1 MLDQSE
7 YYYEEINYSNI
18 SVLLLVNII
27 ASVDKK
33 KLIGAKSN
41 FCLCLVSI
49 EPKAYKDIRA
59 KHNAPRQ
66 VVHKSN

>member
-18 SVLLLVNII
+18 SMLLVNII

-33 KLIGAKSN
+33 KLIVAKSN
-41 FCLCLVSI
+41 SCLCLVSI

-59 KHNAPRQ
+59 KHNAWRQ
-66 VVHKSN
+66 VVHKSS